1 MENGS
6 ACALLSNMKLETAK
20 KLVEIGE
27 EGGLKCSLRASYS
40 GRGMFGRETAGVVT
54 ESIPDLLYL
63 AGLEGVEID
72 DYSSDN
78 MGLDYIIY

>member
-1 MENGS
+1 
-6 ACALLSNMKLETAK
+6 MKLETAK

-27 EGGLKCSLRASYS
+27 EGGLKCSLR
-40 GRGMFGRETAGVVT
+40 ETAGVVT

-63 AGLEGVEID
+63 AGKNDID
-72 DYSSDN
+72 ISRDYKTDN